1 VRVRPAREV
10 PERIVCAFTQ
20 GTCRRSPRS
29 NAAGQTLLT
38 VVVVKQPISTKDQ
51 GRFMIQSARK
61 VVAFAWL
68 VVVFSYVAKA
78 QNGTYSCSLYN
89 QLAARSSNNCM
100 FYWSFDDLPDPN
112 SPPTQVCCNPFG
124 IPWGES
130 CIAPRPSCGVPPG
143 AAPETCLSCNQ
154 GKTVQASAP
163 VDLATGNTYITQS
176 DLSVPGLGGGLS
188 LSRTWNSLL
197 PARQN
202 SYPFLFG
209 TGWRSNYEERLIFV
223 SGDGYVKYLRADGSV
238 WSFAPISL
246 GTTSIY
252 KPAAPADDTT
262 TTITNGTPSWTL
274 TTKSGEKR
282 LFDSTTGALV
292 SIIDR
297 NGNALLLSYDT
308 ANRLAT
314 VTDAAS
320 RHLYFHYLNGLSTL
334 VSSVTSDVGLSTA
347 YTYDGL
353 GRLSQF
359 TKPDN
364 TSVSFE
370 YNAQSLITAVK
381 DYENKILESHT
392 YDAVGRGLTSSRA
405 GGVGSVTVSYPQ

>member
-1 VRVRPAREV
+1 MKINTSTL
-10 PERIVCAFTQ
+10 IVVAI
-20 GTCRRSPRS
+20 
-29 NAAGQTLLT
+29 LLT
-38 VVVVKQPISTKDQ
+38 ILSDN
-51 GRFMIQSARK
+51 G
-61 VVAFAWL
+61 
-68 VVVFSYVAKA
+68 KA
-78 QNGTYSCSLYN
+78 QNGIYSCSVYN
-89 QLAARSSNNCM
+89 QLAARNSNNCM
-100 FYWSFDDLPDPN
+100 FMWQSDGLPDLN

-124 IPWGES
+124 VPWGEA
-130 CIAPRPSCGVPPG
+130 CLAPRPSCGVPPG

-154 GKTVQASAP
+154 GKTVQVSAP
-163 VDLATGNTYITQS
+163 VDLATGNTYIAQL
-176 DLSVPGLGGGLS
+176 DLSIPGLGGGLS

-202 SYPFLFG
+202 SYPFMFG
-209 TGWRSNYEERLIFV
+209 TGWRSTYEERLIFV

-252 KPAAPADDTT
+252 KAAAPADDTT

-274 TTKSGEKR
+274 TAKSGEKR
-282 LFDSTTGALV
+282 LFDATTGALM

-297 NGNALLLSYDT
+297 NGNATLLSYDS

-320 RHLYFHYLNGLSTL
+320 RHLYFHYSDGSSTL

-347 YTYDGL
+347 YAYDGQ
-353 GRLSQF
+353 GRLTQF

-381 DYENKILESHT
+381 DYDSKILESHT

-405 GGVGSVTVSYPQ
+405 GGVGSVTVTYP

>member
-1 VRVRPAREV
+1 M
-10 PERIVCAFTQ
+10 
-20 GTCRRSPRS
+20 GRSL
-29 NAAGQTLLT
+29 G
-38 VVVVKQPISTKDQ
+38 KI
-51 GRFMIQSARK
+51 
-61 VVAFAWL
+61 VAFFILIA
-68 VVVFSYVAKA
+68 VFGYTANA
-78 QNGTYSCSLYN
+78 QNGTYSCSVYN
-89 QLAARSSNNCM
+89 QLAARNFNSCM
-100 FYWSFDDLPDPN
+100 FFWGSSSLPDPT
-112 SPPTQVCCNPFG
+112 SPPTQVCCNPLG
-124 IPWGES
+124 VPWGEV
-130 CIAPRPSCGVPPG
+130 CLAPRPSCGVPPG

-154 GKTVQASAP
+154 GKTPQAAHP
-163 VDLATGNTYITQS
+163 LDLATGNTYIAQS

-202 SYPFLFG
+202 SYPFMFG
-209 TGWRSNYEERLIFV
+209 TGWRSTYEERLIFV

-252 KPAAPADDTT
+252 KAAAPADDTT

-274 TTKSGEKR
+274 TAKSGEKR
-282 LFDSTTGALV
+282 LFDATTGALM

-297 NGNALLLSYDT
+297 NGNATLLSYDS

-320 RHLYFHYLNGLSTL
+320 RHLYFHYPDGSSTL
-334 VSSVTSDVGLSTA
+334 VSSVTSDVGLSTG
-347 YTYDGL
+347 YGYDSL
-353 GRLSQF
+353 GRLTQF

-364 TSVSFE
+364 TSISFE

-381 DYENKILESHT
+381 DYDNKILESHT

-405 GGVGSVTVSYPQ
+405 GGVGSVTVTYP

>member
-1 VRVRPAREV
+1 MRRVSTRKTCLTKIEV
-10 PERIVCAFTQ
+10 TVINK
-20 GTCRRSPRS
+20 S
-29 NAAGQTLLT
+29 AGILVTIAILLT
-38 VVVVKQPISTKDQ
+38 VFNYS
-51 GRFMIQSARK
+51 
-61 VVAFAWL
+61 
-68 VVVFSYVAKA
+68 AKA

-89 QLAARSSNNCM
+89 QLAARDYNNCM
-100 FYWSFDDLPDPN
+100 FGWGFDSLPDPN
-112 SPPTQVCCNPFG
+112 SPPTQVCCNPMG

-143 AAPETCLSCNQ
+143 AAPETCLSCNR
-154 GKTVQASAP
+154 GKTPRLGESI
-163 VDLATGNTYITQS
+163 DLATGNTYITQS
-176 DLSVPGLGGGLS
+176 DLSIPGLGGGLS
-188 LSRTWNSLL
+188 LPRTWNSLL

-202 SYPFLFG
+202 SYPFMFG

-246 GTTSIY
+246 GTTSVY
-252 KPAAPADDTT
+252 KAAAPADDTT

-297 NGNALLLSYDT
+297 NGNTTVLAYDSS
-308 ANRLAT
+308 NRLAT

-320 RHLYFHYLNGLSTL
+320 RHLYFHYFNAASTL
-334 VSSVTSDVGLSTA
+334 VISVTSDVGLSTA
-347 YTYDGL
+347 YAYDGQ
-353 GRLSQF
+353 GRLTQF

-370 YNAQSLITAVK
+370 YNAQSLITSVK
-381 DYENKILESHT
+381 DYDNKPLESHT

-405 GGVGSVTVSYPQ
+405 GGVGTVTVSYP

>member
-1 VRVRPAREV
+1 MKINTSTLIAVA
-10 PERIVCAFTQ
+10 I
-20 GTCRRSPRS
+20 
-29 NAAGQTLLT
+29 LLT
-38 VVVVKQPISTKDQ
+38 VLSDN
-51 GRFMIQSARK
+51 G
-61 VVAFAWL
+61 
-68 VVVFSYVAKA
+68 KA
-78 QNGTYSCSLYN
+78 QNGIYSCSVYN
-89 QLAARSSNNCM
+89 QLAARNSNNCM
-100 FYWSFDDLPDPN
+100 FFWESSSLPDPT

-154 GKTVQASAP
+154 GKTVQVSAP

-176 DLSVPGLGGGLS
+176 DLSIPGLGGGLS

-202 SYPFLFG
+202 SYPFMFG
-209 TGWRSNYEERLIFV
+209 TGWRSTYEERLIFV

-252 KPAAPADDTT
+252 KAAAPADDTT

-282 LFDSTTGALV
+282 LFDSTTGALM
-292 SIIDR
+292 SIVDR
-297 NGNALLLSYDT
+297 NGNATILAYDSS
-308 ANRLAT
+308 NRLTT
-314 VTDAAS
+314 VTDAAA
-320 RHLYFHYLNGLSTL
+320 RHLYFHYPDSSSTL

-347 YTYDGL
+347 YAYDSQ
-353 GRLSQF
+353 GRLTQF

-364 TSVSFE
+364 TSISFE

-381 DYENKILESHT
+381 DYDNKILESHT

-405 GGVGSVTVSYPQ
+405 GGVGSVTVTYP

>member
-1 VRVRPAREV
+1 M
-10 PERIVCAFTQ
+10 INK
-20 GTCRRSPRS
+20 S
-29 NAAGQTLLT
+29 AGILVTIAILLT
-38 VVVVKQPISTKDQ
+38 VFNYS
-51 GRFMIQSARK
+51 
-61 VVAFAWL
+61 
-68 VVVFSYVAKA
+68 AKA

-89 QLAARSSNNCM
+89 QLAARDYNNCM
-100 FYWSFDDLPDPN
+100 FGWGFDSLPDPN
-112 SPPTQVCCNPFG
+112 SPPTQVCCNPMG

-143 AAPETCLSCNQ
+143 AAPETCLSCNR
-154 GKTVQASAP
+154 GKTPRLGESI
-163 VDLATGNTYITQS
+163 DLATGNTYITQS
-176 DLSVPGLGGGLS
+176 DLSIPGLGGGLS

-202 SYPFLFG
+202 SYPFMFG

-246 GTTSIY
+246 GTTSVY
-252 KPAAPADDTT
+252 KAAAPADDTT

-297 NGNALLLSYDT
+297 NGNTTVLAYDSS
-308 ANRLAT
+308 NRLAT

-320 RHLYFHYLNGLSTL
+320 RHLYFHYFNAASTL
-334 VSSVTSDVGLSTA
+334 VISVTSDVGLSTA
-347 YTYDGL
+347 YAYDGQ
-353 GRLSQF
+353 GRLTQF

-381 DYENKILESHT
+381 DYDNKPLESHT

-405 GGVGSVTVSYPQ
+405 GGVGTVTVSYP

>member
-1 VRVRPAREV
+1 MK
-10 PERIVCAFTQ
+10 INTS
-20 GTCRRSPRS
+20 TL
-29 NAAGQTLLT
+29 AAVAILLT
-38 VVVVKQPISTKDQ
+38 VLSDN
-51 GRFMIQSARK
+51 
-61 VVAFAWL
+61 
-68 VVVFSYVAKA
+68 AKA
-78 QNGTYSCSLYN
+78 QNGISSCSAYN
-89 QLAARSSNNCM
+89 QLAARNFNNCM
-100 FYWSFDDLPDPN
+100 FFWGSSSLPDPT

-124 IPWGES
+124 IPWGET
-130 CIAPRPSCGVPPG
+130 CLAPRPSCGVPPG
-143 AAPETCLSCNQ
+143 AAPETCISCNQ
-154 GKTVQASAP
+154 GKTAGLGEP
-163 VDLATGNTYITQS
+163 IDLATGNTYITQS
-176 DLSVPGLGGGLS
+176 DLGVPGLGGGLS

-202 SYPFLFG
+202 SYPFMFG
-209 TGWRSNYEERLIFV
+209 TGWRSTYEERLIFV

-252 KPAAPADDTT
+252 KAAAPADDTT
-262 TTITNGTPSWTL
+262 TTITNGSPSWTL

-297 NGNALLLSYDT
+297 NGNATVLAYDSS
-308 ANRLAT
+308 NRLTT

-320 RHLYFHYLNGLSTL
+320 RHLYFHYLNAASNL
-334 VSSVTSDVGLSTA
+334 VISVTSDFSLSTA
-347 YTYDGL
+347 YAYDGQ
-353 GRLSQF
+353 GRLTQF

-364 TSVSFE
+364 TSISFE

-381 DYENKILESHT
+381 DYDNKVLESHT

-405 GGVGSVTVSYPQ
+405 GGIGSVTVSYP

>member
-1 VRVRPAREV
+1 MRRVSTRKTCLTKIEV
-10 PERIVCAFTQ
+10 TVINK
-20 GTCRRSPRS
+20 S
-29 NAAGQTLLT
+29 AGILVTIAILLT
-38 VVVVKQPISTKDQ
+38 VFNYS
-51 GRFMIQSARK
+51 
-61 VVAFAWL
+61 
-68 VVVFSYVAKA
+68 AKA

-89 QLAARSSNNCM
+89 QLAARDYNNCM
-100 FYWSFDDLPDPN
+100 FGWGFDSLPDPN
-112 SPPTQVCCNPFG
+112 SPPTQVCCNPMG

-143 AAPETCLSCNQ
+143 AAPETCLSCNR
-154 GKTVQASAP
+154 GKTPRLGESI
-163 VDLATGNTYITQS
+163 DLATGNTYITQS
-176 DLSVPGLGGGLS
+176 DLSIPGLGGGLS

-202 SYPFLFG
+202 SYPFMFG

-246 GTTSIY
+246 GTTSVY
-252 KPAAPADDTT
+252 KAAAPADDTT

-297 NGNALLLSYDT
+297 NGNTTVLAYDSS
-308 ANRLAT
+308 NRLAT

-320 RHLYFHYLNGLSTL
+320 RHLYFHYFNAASTL
-334 VSSVTSDVGLSTA
+334 VISVTSDVGLSTA
-347 YTYDGL
+347 YAYDGQ
-353 GRLSQF
+353 GRLTQF

-381 DYENKILESHT
+381 DYDNKPLESHT

-405 GGVGSVTVSYPQ
+405 GGVGTVTVSYP

>member
-1 VRVRPAREV
+1 MQACEEV
-10 PERIVCAFTQ
+10 CLRAKLGLTNPEVTVINK
-20 GTCRRSPRS
+20 
-29 NAAGQTLLT
+29 NASILIPIAILLT
-38 VVVVKQPISTKDQ
+38 V
-51 GRFMIQSARK
+51 
-61 VVAFAWL
+61 
-68 VVVFSYVAKA
+68 FSHNAEA

-89 QLAARSSNNCM
+89 QLAARDFNNCM
-100 FYWSFDDLPDPN
+100 FGWGFDSLPDPN
-112 SPPTQVCCNPFG
+112 SPPTQVCCNPMG

-130 CIAPRPSCGVPPG
+130 CIAPRPSCGVPLG

-154 GKTVQASAP
+154 GKTPQVAQP
-163 VDLATGNTYITQS
+163 IDLATGNTYIAQS
-176 DLSVPGLGGGLS
+176 DFSVPGIGGGLS

-202 SYPFLFG
+202 SYPFMFG

-252 KPAAPADDTT
+252 KAAAPADDTT

-282 LFDSTTGALV
+282 LFDSTTGALT
-292 SIIDR
+292 SIVDR
-297 NGNALLLSYDT
+297 NGNATLLSYDS

-320 RHLYFHYLNGLSTL
+320 RHLYFHYPDASSRL
-334 VSSVTSDVGLSTA
+334 VNSVTSDVAVSTS
-347 YTYDGL
+347 YVYDGL
-353 GRLSQF
+353 GRLTQF

-364 TSVSFE
+364 TSISFE

-381 DYENKILESHT
+381 DYDNKILESHT
-392 YDAVGRGLTSSRA
+392 YDALGRGLTSSRA
-405 GGVGSVTVSYPQ
+405 GGVGSVTVSYP